1 MRYVILIFPISR
13 IFNDSESIIFYFNS
27 EKQTQSSQVVT
38 EKGESE
44 LSRAHFLL
52 LEAFD
57 EDEAGNAE
65 EAIELYS
72 SAVELCLEAVSLFN
86 ILGLIILLNPEIVI
100 HTVL

>member
-1 MRYVILIFPISR
+1 MIQYPL
-13 IFNDSESIIFYFNS
+13 FYLNS

-72 SAVELCLEAVSLFN
+72 SAVELCLEAVSPFH
-86 ILGLIILLNPEIVI
+86 ILRLY
-100 HTVL
+100 